1 MNIIEQFEKDQ
12 IKSLVK
18 GKKIPQFHPGD
29 TVRVNVKVREGTR
42 ERIQAFEG
50 VCIRKKNRG
59 LSSSFTVRKISF
71 GEGVERVFPIFS
83 PSIDSISIVR
93 SGQVRRAKLYYLR
106 DLTGK
111 KARIVER
118 IRKKQPDLASL
129 YIDESE
135 EVSVEE
141 IVASDEPAQEEYV
154 EGAADASLAEEKS
167 ESEVIDIRLKENEK
181 EGTQEETIRTCLV
194 IPRNFQDR
202 SDLKHILMC
211 TANGICKK
219 IDMLDPTRVRRTGI
233 RGISLDEGD
242 SLISAALT
250 DGDRE
255 LFFTS
260 RNGMGLRV
268 HESTIRSMGRDARGV
283 IGMRLEPSDQVVS
296 AFTHSGSGMILTVA
310 ENGYGKQSEI
320 NAFTLSK
327 HSGNIGL
334 RTMRI
339 NETTGPVVEMLEIE
353 EEEQLLLIT
362 QTGRM
367 IRIHT
372 NQIPVIGRVTQG
384 SRLIRLQEDE
394 RVIAIS
400 TVTEENEDAEESDV
414 VPAENELLEEGT
426 DASE

>member
-135 EVSVEE
+135 EVVEEEIITSDELAQNESVE
-141 IVASDEPAQEEYV
+141 V
-154 EGAADASLAEEKS
+154 AADASQAEEKT
-167 ESEVIDIRLKENEK
+167 ESEVDEIA
-181 EGTQEETIRTCLV
+181 QEQVPED
-194 IPRNFQDR
+194 N
-202 SDLKHILMC
+202 
-211 TANGICKK
+211 A
-219 IDMLDPTRVRRTGI
+219 
-233 RGISLDEGD
+233 
-242 SLISAALT
+242 
-250 DGDRE
+250 
-255 LFFTS
+255 
-260 RNGMGLRV
+260 
-268 HESTIRSMGRDARGV
+268 ES
-283 IGMRLEPSDQVVS
+283 
-296 AFTHSGSGMILTVA
+296 
-310 ENGYGKQSEI
+310 SEE
-320 NAFTLSK
+320 S
-327 HSGNIGL
+327 
-334 RTMRI
+334 
-339 NETTGPVVEMLEIE
+339 ETTKE
-353 EEEQLLLIT
+353 
-362 QTGRM
+362 
-367 IRIHT
+367 
-372 NQIPVIGRVTQG
+372 
-384 SRLIRLQEDE
+384 
-394 RVIAIS
+394 
-400 TVTEENEDAEESDV
+400 
-414 VPAENELLEEGT
+414 
-426 DASE
+426 

>member
-135 EVSVEE
+135 EVVEEE
-141 IVASDEPAQEEYV
+141 IVTSDDPAQDENV
-154 EGAADASLAEEKS
+154 EVAADASQAEEKT
-167 ESEVIDIRLKENEK
+167 ESEVDEIA
-181 EGTQEETIRTCLV
+181 QEQVPED
-194 IPRNFQDR
+194 N
-202 SDLKHILMC
+202 
-211 TANGICKK
+211 A
-219 IDMLDPTRVRRTGI
+219 
-233 RGISLDEGD
+233 
-242 SLISAALT
+242 
-250 DGDRE
+250 
-255 LFFTS
+255 
-260 RNGMGLRV
+260 
-268 HESTIRSMGRDARGV
+268 ES
-283 IGMRLEPSDQVVS
+283 
-296 AFTHSGSGMILTVA
+296 
-310 ENGYGKQSEI
+310 SEE
-320 NAFTLSK
+320 S
-327 HSGNIGL
+327 
-334 RTMRI
+334 
-339 NETTGPVVEMLEIE
+339 ETTKE
-353 EEEQLLLIT
+353 
-362 QTGRM
+362 
-367 IRIHT
+367 
-372 NQIPVIGRVTQG
+372 
-384 SRLIRLQEDE
+384 
-394 RVIAIS
+394 
-400 TVTEENEDAEESDV
+400 
-414 VPAENELLEEGT
+414 
-426 DASE
+426 

>member
-135 EVSVEE
+135 EVVEEE
-141 IVASDEPAQEEYV
+141 IVASDEPAQDESIEV
-154 EGAADASLAEEKS
+154 AADASQAEEKT
-167 ESEVIDIRLKENEK
+167 ESEVDESA
-181 EGTQEETIRTCLV
+181 QEQVPED
-194 IPRNFQDR
+194 N
-202 SDLKHILMC
+202 
-211 TANGICKK
+211 A
-219 IDMLDPTRVRRTGI
+219 
-233 RGISLDEGD
+233 
-242 SLISAALT
+242 
-250 DGDRE
+250 
-255 LFFTS
+255 
-260 RNGMGLRV
+260 
-268 HESTIRSMGRDARGV
+268 ES
-283 IGMRLEPSDQVVS
+283 
-296 AFTHSGSGMILTVA
+296 
-310 ENGYGKQSEI
+310 SEE
-320 NAFTLSK
+320 S
-327 HSGNIGL
+327 
-334 RTMRI
+334 
-339 NETTGPVVEMLEIE
+339 ETTKE
-353 EEEQLLLIT
+353 
-362 QTGRM
+362 
-367 IRIHT
+367 
-372 NQIPVIGRVTQG
+372 
-384 SRLIRLQEDE
+384 
-394 RVIAIS
+394 
-400 TVTEENEDAEESDV
+400 
-414 VPAENELLEEGT
+414 
-426 DASE
+426 

>member
-135 EVSVEE
+135 EVVEEE
-141 IVASDEPAQEEYV
+141 IVASDEPAQDENV
-154 EGAADASLAEEKS
+154 EVAADASQAEEKT
-167 ESEVIDIRLKENEK
+167 ESEVDEIA
-181 EGTQEETIRTCLV
+181 QEQVSED
-194 IPRNFQDR
+194 N
-202 SDLKHILMC
+202 
-211 TANGICKK
+211 A
-219 IDMLDPTRVRRTGI
+219 
-233 RGISLDEGD
+233 
-242 SLISAALT
+242 
-250 DGDRE
+250 
-255 LFFTS
+255 
-260 RNGMGLRV
+260 
-268 HESTIRSMGRDARGV
+268 ES
-283 IGMRLEPSDQVVS
+283 
-296 AFTHSGSGMILTVA
+296 
-310 ENGYGKQSEI
+310 SEE
-320 NAFTLSK
+320 S
-327 HSGNIGL
+327 
-334 RTMRI
+334 
-339 NETTGPVVEMLEIE
+339 ETTKE
-353 EEEQLLLIT
+353 
-362 QTGRM
+362 
-367 IRIHT
+367 
-372 NQIPVIGRVTQG
+372 
-384 SRLIRLQEDE
+384 
-394 RVIAIS
+394 
-400 TVTEENEDAEESDV
+400 
-414 VPAENELLEEGT
+414 
-426 DASE
+426 

>member
-135 EVSVEE
+135 EVVEE
-141 IVASDEPAQEEYV
+141 EFVASDEPAQDEIV
-154 EGAADASLAEEKS
+154 EVAAVASQAEEKT
-167 ESEVIDIRLKENEK
+167 ESEVDEIA
-181 EGTQEETIRTCLV
+181 QEQVPED
-194 IPRNFQDR
+194 N
-202 SDLKHILMC
+202 
-211 TANGICKK
+211 A
-219 IDMLDPTRVRRTGI
+219 
-233 RGISLDEGD
+233 
-242 SLISAALT
+242 
-250 DGDRE
+250 
-255 LFFTS
+255 
-260 RNGMGLRV
+260 
-268 HESTIRSMGRDARGV
+268 ES
-283 IGMRLEPSDQVVS
+283 
-296 AFTHSGSGMILTVA
+296 
-310 ENGYGKQSEI
+310 SEE
-320 NAFTLSK
+320 S
-327 HSGNIGL
+327 
-334 RTMRI
+334 
-339 NETTGPVVEMLEIE
+339 ETTKE
-353 EEEQLLLIT
+353 
-362 QTGRM
+362 
-367 IRIHT
+367 
-372 NQIPVIGRVTQG
+372 
-384 SRLIRLQEDE
+384 
-394 RVIAIS
+394 
-400 TVTEENEDAEESDV
+400 
-414 VPAENELLEEGT
+414 
-426 DASE
+426 

>member
-135 EVSVEE
+135 EVVDEE
-141 IVASDEPAQEEYV
+141 IVASDEPAQDENV
-154 EGAADASLAEEKS
+154 EVAADASQAEEKT
-167 ESEVIDIRLKENEK
+167 ESEVDEIA
-181 EGTQEETIRTCLV
+181 QEQVSED
-194 IPRNFQDR
+194 N
-202 SDLKHILMC
+202 
-211 TANGICKK
+211 A
-219 IDMLDPTRVRRTGI
+219 
-233 RGISLDEGD
+233 
-242 SLISAALT
+242 
-250 DGDRE
+250 
-255 LFFTS
+255 
-260 RNGMGLRV
+260 
-268 HESTIRSMGRDARGV
+268 ES
-283 IGMRLEPSDQVVS
+283 
-296 AFTHSGSGMILTVA
+296 
-310 ENGYGKQSEI
+310 SEE
-320 NAFTLSK
+320 S
-327 HSGNIGL
+327 
-334 RTMRI
+334 
-339 NETTGPVVEMLEIE
+339 ETTKE
-353 EEEQLLLIT
+353 
-362 QTGRM
+362 
-367 IRIHT
+367 
-372 NQIPVIGRVTQG
+372 
-384 SRLIRLQEDE
+384 
-394 RVIAIS
+394 
-400 TVTEENEDAEESDV
+400 
-414 VPAENELLEEGT
+414 
-426 DASE
+426 

>member
-135 EVSVEE
+135 EVVEE
-141 IVASDEPAQEEYV
+141 EIIDSDEPAQDEGV
-154 EGAADASLAEEKS
+154 EVAADVSQAEEKTEPEVDEPDQEQVPEDNAES
-167 ESEVIDIRLKENEK
+167 SEESETTKE
-181 EGTQEETIRTCLV
+181 
-194 IPRNFQDR
+194 
-202 SDLKHILMC
+202 
-211 TANGICKK
+211 
-219 IDMLDPTRVRRTGI
+219 
-233 RGISLDEGD
+233 
-242 SLISAALT
+242 
-250 DGDRE
+250 
-255 LFFTS
+255 
-260 RNGMGLRV
+260 
-268 HESTIRSMGRDARGV
+268 
-283 IGMRLEPSDQVVS
+283 
-296 AFTHSGSGMILTVA
+296 
-310 ENGYGKQSEI
+310 
-320 NAFTLSK
+320 
-327 HSGNIGL
+327 
-334 RTMRI
+334 
-339 NETTGPVVEMLEIE
+339 
-353 EEEQLLLIT
+353 
-362 QTGRM
+362 
-367 IRIHT
+367 
-372 NQIPVIGRVTQG
+372 
-384 SRLIRLQEDE
+384 
-394 RVIAIS
+394 
-400 TVTEENEDAEESDV
+400 
-414 VPAENELLEEGT
+414 
-426 DASE
+426 

>member
-135 EVSVEE
+135 EVVEEEVVEEE
-141 IVASDEPAQEEYV
+141 IVASDEPAQDENV
-154 EGAADASLAEEKS
+154 EVAAEASQAEEKT
-167 ESEVIDIRLKENEK
+167 ESEVDE
-181 EGTQEETIRTCLV
+181 TAQEQVPED
-194 IPRNFQDR
+194 N
-202 SDLKHILMC
+202 
-211 TANGICKK
+211 A
-219 IDMLDPTRVRRTGI
+219 
-233 RGISLDEGD
+233 
-242 SLISAALT
+242 
-250 DGDRE
+250 
-255 LFFTS
+255 
-260 RNGMGLRV
+260 
-268 HESTIRSMGRDARGV
+268 ESSE
-283 IGMRLEPSDQVVS
+283 EP
-296 AFTHSGSGMILTVA
+296 
-310 ENGYGKQSEI
+310 
-320 NAFTLSK
+320 
-327 HSGNIGL
+327 
-334 RTMRI
+334 
-339 NETTGPVVEMLEIE
+339 ETTKE
-353 EEEQLLLIT
+353 
-362 QTGRM
+362 
-367 IRIHT
+367 
-372 NQIPVIGRVTQG
+372 
-384 SRLIRLQEDE
+384 
-394 RVIAIS
+394 
-400 TVTEENEDAEESDV
+400 
-414 VPAENELLEEGT
+414 
-426 DASE
+426 

>member
-135 EVSVEE
+135 EVVEEE
-141 IVASDEPAQEEYV
+141 IVASDEPAQDESV
-154 EGAADASLAEEKS
+154 EVAADASQAEEKT
-167 ESEVIDIRLKENEK
+167 ESEVDESA
-181 EGTQEETIRTCLV
+181 QEQ
-194 IPRNFQDR
+194 IPEDN
-202 SDLKHILMC
+202 
-211 TANGICKK
+211 A
-219 IDMLDPTRVRRTGI
+219 
-233 RGISLDEGD
+233 
-242 SLISAALT
+242 
-250 DGDRE
+250 
-255 LFFTS
+255 
-260 RNGMGLRV
+260 
-268 HESTIRSMGRDARGV
+268 ES
-283 IGMRLEPSDQVVS
+283 
-296 AFTHSGSGMILTVA
+296 
-310 ENGYGKQSEI
+310 SEE
-320 NAFTLSK
+320 S
-327 HSGNIGL
+327 
-334 RTMRI
+334 
-339 NETTGPVVEMLEIE
+339 ETTKE
-353 EEEQLLLIT
+353 
-362 QTGRM
+362 
-367 IRIHT
+367 
-372 NQIPVIGRVTQG
+372 
-384 SRLIRLQEDE
+384 
-394 RVIAIS
+394 
-400 TVTEENEDAEESDV
+400 
-414 VPAENELLEEGT
+414 
-426 DASE
+426 

>member
-135 EVSVEE
+135 EVAEEE
-141 IVASDEPAQEEYV
+141 IIASDEPAQDENV
-154 EGAADASLAEEKS
+154 EVAADASQAEEKT
-167 ESEVIDIRLKENEK
+167 ESEVDESA
-181 EGTQEETIRTCLV
+181 QEQVPED
-194 IPRNFQDR
+194 N
-202 SDLKHILMC
+202 
-211 TANGICKK
+211 A
-219 IDMLDPTRVRRTGI
+219 
-233 RGISLDEGD
+233 
-242 SLISAALT
+242 
-250 DGDRE
+250 
-255 LFFTS
+255 
-260 RNGMGLRV
+260 
-268 HESTIRSMGRDARGV
+268 ES
-283 IGMRLEPSDQVVS
+283 
-296 AFTHSGSGMILTVA
+296 
-310 ENGYGKQSEI
+310 SEE
-320 NAFTLSK
+320 S
-327 HSGNIGL
+327 
-334 RTMRI
+334 
-339 NETTGPVVEMLEIE
+339 ETTKE
-353 EEEQLLLIT
+353 
-362 QTGRM
+362 
-367 IRIHT
+367 
-372 NQIPVIGRVTQG
+372 
-384 SRLIRLQEDE
+384 
-394 RVIAIS
+394 
-400 TVTEENEDAEESDV
+400 
-414 VPAENELLEEGT
+414 
-426 DASE
+426 

>member
-135 EVSVEE
+135 EVVEE
-141 IVASDEPAQEEYV
+141 EIIASDEPAQEESV
-154 EGAADASLAEEKS
+154 EVAADASQAEEKT
-167 ESEVIDIRLKENEK
+167 ESEVDEIA
-181 EGTQEETIRTCLV
+181 QEQVPE
-194 IPRNFQDR
+194 D
-202 SDLKHILMC
+202 K
-211 TANGICKK
+211 A
-219 IDMLDPTRVRRTGI
+219 
-233 RGISLDEGD
+233 
-242 SLISAALT
+242 
-250 DGDRE
+250 
-255 LFFTS
+255 
-260 RNGMGLRV
+260 
-268 HESTIRSMGRDARGV
+268 ES
-283 IGMRLEPSDQVVS
+283 
-296 AFTHSGSGMILTVA
+296 
-310 ENGYGKQSEI
+310 SEE
-320 NAFTLSK
+320 S
-327 HSGNIGL
+327 
-334 RTMRI
+334 
-339 NETTGPVVEMLEIE
+339 ETTKE
-353 EEEQLLLIT
+353 
-362 QTGRM
+362 
-367 IRIHT
+367 
-372 NQIPVIGRVTQG
+372 
-384 SRLIRLQEDE
+384 
-394 RVIAIS
+394 
-400 TVTEENEDAEESDV
+400 
-414 VPAENELLEEGT
+414 
-426 DASE
+426 

>member
-135 EVSVEE
+135 EVVEEE
-141 IVASDEPAQEEYV
+141 IVASDEPAKDENIEV
-154 EGAADASLAEEKS
+154 AAGASQAEEKT
-167 ESEVIDIRLKENEK
+167 ESEVDESA
-181 EGTQEETIRTCLV
+181 QEQVPED
-194 IPRNFQDR
+194 N
-202 SDLKHILMC
+202 
-211 TANGICKK
+211 A
-219 IDMLDPTRVRRTGI
+219 
-233 RGISLDEGD
+233 
-242 SLISAALT
+242 
-250 DGDRE
+250 
-255 LFFTS
+255 
-260 RNGMGLRV
+260 
-268 HESTIRSMGRDARGV
+268 ES
-283 IGMRLEPSDQVVS
+283 
-296 AFTHSGSGMILTVA
+296 
-310 ENGYGKQSEI
+310 SEE
-320 NAFTLSK
+320 S
-327 HSGNIGL
+327 
-334 RTMRI
+334 
-339 NETTGPVVEMLEIE
+339 ETTKE
-353 EEEQLLLIT
+353 
-362 QTGRM
+362 
-367 IRIHT
+367 
-372 NQIPVIGRVTQG
+372 
-384 SRLIRLQEDE
+384 
-394 RVIAIS
+394 
-400 TVTEENEDAEESDV
+400 
-414 VPAENELLEEGT
+414 
-426 DASE
+426 

>member
-135 EVSVEE
+135 EVVEEE
-141 IVASDEPAQEEYV
+141 IVASDDPAQD
-154 EGAADASLAEEKS
+154 EGIEVAAEASQAEEKT
-167 ESEVIDIRLKENEK
+167 ESEVDESA
-181 EGTQEETIRTCLV
+181 QEQVTED
-194 IPRNFQDR
+194 N
-202 SDLKHILMC
+202 
-211 TANGICKK
+211 A
-219 IDMLDPTRVRRTGI
+219 
-233 RGISLDEGD
+233 
-242 SLISAALT
+242 
-250 DGDRE
+250 
-255 LFFTS
+255 
-260 RNGMGLRV
+260 
-268 HESTIRSMGRDARGV
+268 ES
-283 IGMRLEPSDQVVS
+283 
-296 AFTHSGSGMILTVA
+296 
-310 ENGYGKQSEI
+310 SEE
-320 NAFTLSK
+320 S
-327 HSGNIGL
+327 
-334 RTMRI
+334 
-339 NETTGPVVEMLEIE
+339 ETTKE
-353 EEEQLLLIT
+353 
-362 QTGRM
+362 
-367 IRIHT
+367 
-372 NQIPVIGRVTQG
+372 
-384 SRLIRLQEDE
+384 
-394 RVIAIS
+394 
-400 TVTEENEDAEESDV
+400 
-414 VPAENELLEEGT
+414 
-426 DASE
+426 

>member
-135 EVSVEE
+135 EVAEEE
-141 IVASDEPAQEEYV
+141 IVASDEPAQDESV
-154 EGAADASLAEEKS
+154 EVAADASQAEEKT
-167 ESEVIDIRLKENEK
+167 ESEVDEIA
-181 EGTQEETIRTCLV
+181 QEQVPED
-194 IPRNFQDR
+194 N
-202 SDLKHILMC
+202 
-211 TANGICKK
+211 A
-219 IDMLDPTRVRRTGI
+219 
-233 RGISLDEGD
+233 
-242 SLISAALT
+242 
-250 DGDRE
+250 
-255 LFFTS
+255 
-260 RNGMGLRV
+260 
-268 HESTIRSMGRDARGV
+268 ES
-283 IGMRLEPSDQVVS
+283 
-296 AFTHSGSGMILTVA
+296 
-310 ENGYGKQSEI
+310 SEE
-320 NAFTLSK
+320 S
-327 HSGNIGL
+327 
-334 RTMRI
+334 
-339 NETTGPVVEMLEIE
+339 ETTKE
-353 EEEQLLLIT
+353 
-362 QTGRM
+362 
-367 IRIHT
+367 
-372 NQIPVIGRVTQG
+372 
-384 SRLIRLQEDE
+384 
-394 RVIAIS
+394 
-400 TVTEENEDAEESDV
+400 
-414 VPAENELLEEGT
+414 
-426 DASE
+426 

>member
-135 EVSVEE
+135 EVVEDE
-141 IVASDEPAQEEYV
+141 IIASDEPAQDESV
-154 EGAADASLAEEKS
+154 EVAADASQAEEKT
-167 ESEVIDIRLKENEK
+167 ESEVDEIA
-181 EGTQEETIRTCLV
+181 QEQVPED
-194 IPRNFQDR
+194 N
-202 SDLKHILMC
+202 
-211 TANGICKK
+211 A
-219 IDMLDPTRVRRTGI
+219 
-233 RGISLDEGD
+233 
-242 SLISAALT
+242 
-250 DGDRE
+250 
-255 LFFTS
+255 
-260 RNGMGLRV
+260 
-268 HESTIRSMGRDARGV
+268 ES
-283 IGMRLEPSDQVVS
+283 
-296 AFTHSGSGMILTVA
+296 
-310 ENGYGKQSEI
+310 SEE
-320 NAFTLSK
+320 S
-327 HSGNIGL
+327 
-334 RTMRI
+334 
-339 NETTGPVVEMLEIE
+339 ETTKE
-353 EEEQLLLIT
+353 
-362 QTGRM
+362 
-367 IRIHT
+367 
-372 NQIPVIGRVTQG
+372 
-384 SRLIRLQEDE
+384 
-394 RVIAIS
+394 
-400 TVTEENEDAEESDV
+400 
-414 VPAENELLEEGT
+414 
-426 DASE
+426 

>member
-135 EVSVEE
+135 EVVEEE
-141 IVASDEPAQEEYV
+141 IVASDEPAQDENFEV
-154 EGAADASLAEEKS
+154 AAEASQAEEKT
-167 ESEVIDIRLKENEK
+167 ESEVDESA
-181 EGTQEETIRTCLV
+181 QEQVPED
-194 IPRNFQDR
+194 N
-202 SDLKHILMC
+202 
-211 TANGICKK
+211 A
-219 IDMLDPTRVRRTGI
+219 
-233 RGISLDEGD
+233 
-242 SLISAALT
+242 
-250 DGDRE
+250 
-255 LFFTS
+255 
-260 RNGMGLRV
+260 
-268 HESTIRSMGRDARGV
+268 ES
-283 IGMRLEPSDQVVS
+283 
-296 AFTHSGSGMILTVA
+296 
-310 ENGYGKQSEI
+310 SEE
-320 NAFTLSK
+320 S
-327 HSGNIGL
+327 
-334 RTMRI
+334 
-339 NETTGPVVEMLEIE
+339 ETTKE
-353 EEEQLLLIT
+353 
-362 QTGRM
+362 
-367 IRIHT
+367 
-372 NQIPVIGRVTQG
+372 
-384 SRLIRLQEDE
+384 
-394 RVIAIS
+394 
-400 TVTEENEDAEESDV
+400 
-414 VPAENELLEEGT
+414 
-426 DASE
+426 

>member
-135 EVSVEE
+135 EVVEE
-141 IVASDEPAQEEYV
+141 EIIASDEPAQDENV
-154 EGAADASLAEEKS
+154 EVAADASQAEAKT
-167 ESEVIDIRLKENEK
+167 ESEVDESA
-181 EGTQEETIRTCLV
+181 QEQVPED
-194 IPRNFQDR
+194 N
-202 SDLKHILMC
+202 
-211 TANGICKK
+211 A
-219 IDMLDPTRVRRTGI
+219 
-233 RGISLDEGD
+233 
-242 SLISAALT
+242 
-250 DGDRE
+250 
-255 LFFTS
+255 
-260 RNGMGLRV
+260 
-268 HESTIRSMGRDARGV
+268 ES
-283 IGMRLEPSDQVVS
+283 
-296 AFTHSGSGMILTVA
+296 
-310 ENGYGKQSEI
+310 SEE
-320 NAFTLSK
+320 S
-327 HSGNIGL
+327 
-334 RTMRI
+334 
-339 NETTGPVVEMLEIE
+339 ETTKE
-353 EEEQLLLIT
+353 
-362 QTGRM
+362 
-367 IRIHT
+367 
-372 NQIPVIGRVTQG
+372 
-384 SRLIRLQEDE
+384 
-394 RVIAIS
+394 
-400 TVTEENEDAEESDV
+400 
-414 VPAENELLEEGT
+414 
-426 DASE
+426 